1 MHNKRRRLLAT
12 LLAAIV
18 AIGALVGGVTLARAD
33 GETDAPAPGYSKT
46 LADNGDGTYTL
57 KLSVTGSQT
66 KTEETKGAH
75 VIFVADVSGSMND
88 SVSNTPSYVEDNS
101 RGIYGKVGDQYVDLY
116 YKRSSRWG
124 SSYRRVADA
133 RNYPSGPYYLCEDQQ
148 RLG

>member
-101 RGIYGKVGDQYVDLY
+101 GESTARWATSTSTCTTRGRVGGAAATVELQMHAIIPPV
-116 YKRSSRWG
+116 
-124 SSYRRVADA
+124 
-133 RNYPSGPYYLCEDQQ
+133 PTM
-148 RLG
+148 